1 MKMRSITTAVAAG
14 CILASVSATNNDA
27 NNLRRKLQTKTVTY
41 PSEEPYSTA
50 ITNPERGFYTQLT
63 YFASSRNRL
72 DASSL
77 SDVAPESLILR
88 MVYLDPFVDGS
99 DISEDVLSDI
109 KADFAAMRAAG

>member
-1 MKMRSITTAVAAG
+1 MTAAVAAG
-14 CILASVSATNNDA
+14 YILASVSATKDA

-63 YFASSRNRL
+63 YFASSRNSL
-72 DASSL
+72 DVSSL
-77 SDVAPESLILR
+77 SNIAPESLILR

-99 DISEDVLSDI
+99 DISEDVLSDV
-109 KADFAAMRAAG
+109 KADFATMRAAG